1 MNNRYIVDETI
12 AVLAETEYKHS
23 IAESSSEIRKFDLD
37 PLYQAL
43 EKGELLRGM
52 ISKDEVIDILFSFT
66 GAWGRSEIDEI
77 ASADISADII
87 DMALV
92 LEEKG
97 FLVED

>member
-1 MNNRYIVDETI
+1 MNNRYTVDEAI
-12 AVLAETEYKHS
+12 LVLAEAEYKHS
-23 IAESSSEIRKFDLD
+23 IAESTNEIRKFDLD

-43 EKGELLRGM
+43 DKGELLREM
-52 ISKDEVIDILFSFT
+52 TSKDEVIDILFSFT

-97 FLVED
+97 LLVED